1 MNNKYNQ
8 IAKSHIYQNQ
18 NSISNQNQRHNINL
32 NKTITLQKKNPN
44 DKESNIKKEQI
55 ENKNE
60 KNINEKNI
68 NEKNINEKDINEKNK
83 NNKMIVSEAIR
94 FKNNISTNNCFLNVV
109 AQILYHTEGFNKNI
123 FDYFLDKKKPNER
136 DNPIYQLQYIFYHYT
151 KFSKIKTETVDK
163 ILDTS
168 KLRNSLNYFYN
179 NFYGED
185 EVGDPIDVINNLFN
199 IIHNLAIGSEK
210 LNVDN
215 SQICDPH
222 CLVHKLF
229 SIKLKELIQCTICKK
244 NKIITYD
251 NNYFIHNIFVS
262 EILNEFHQKTM
273 KTYQGKLFNFVKKLN
288 NDIQNEI
295 KLDDCKCKTSELE
308 KKLYLYGK
316 INPFLIINLT
326 WNEFLPSIVN
336 ILKIYSSI
344 PYYDNINNLFD
355 TEHNVPPKHN
365 FYLYGL
371 IHFYN
376 GHYTCSFRSDL
387 NDENWYFVDDYQ
399 IKKFRNYKELI
410 ENLTFNYYHPT
421 ALFYK
426 AETDKKIDEEKI
438 KFTEEEY
445 KKLYGICYDKDRL
458 NNNPVSKLPSSTN
471 LINSRLSSS
480 KILISLEK
488 QNSST
493 KNIKFDG
500 DKWIC
505 PNCQKK
511 NLGNSIKCWQCN
523 KVFSNLHSSYNE
535 FSVFNP
541 MNQSPTPEPSAQ
553 IFRKNTK
560 KSQKEE
566 SEFDQKSE
574 KNDRRFISNSVITD
588 TSSKNQ
594 ENTYIKKKKTLMIC
608 KKCNAKI
615 YEGNI
620 CTRCKLKI

>member
-1 MNNKYNQ
+1 MNNKNNQ
-8 IAKSHIYQNQ
+8 IAKSYIYQKQ
-18 NSISNQNQRHNINL
+18 NSISNQNQRQNINN
-32 NKTITLQKKNPN
+32 NKTITLPKKTPN
-44 DKESNIKKEQI
+44 EKENNIKKEQI
-55 ENKNE
+55 ENKTE
-60 KNINEKNI
+60 KNT
-68 NEKNINEKDINEKNK
+68 NEKNK
-83 NNKMIVSEAIR
+83 NNLKEIVSEAIP

-123 FDYFLDKKKPNER
+123 FGYFLDKKKPNEKE
-136 DNPIYQLQYIFYHYT
+136 NPIYQLQYIFYHYT
-151 KFSKIKTETVDK
+151 KYSKIKTETIDK
-163 ILDTS
+163 ELDTS
-168 KLRNSLNYFYN
+168 NLRKSLNKYYN

-199 IIHNLAIGSEK
+199 IIHNLDIHSEK

-215 SQICDPH
+215 SQICNTP
-222 CLVHKLF
+222 CLVHNLF
-229 SIKLKELIQCTICKK
+229 SIKLKDLIQCTICKK
-244 NKIITYD
+244 NKIVIYD

-273 KTYQGKLFNFVKKLN
+273 KTYQGKLFNFVKKIN
-288 NDIQNEI
+288 NNIQNEI

-308 KKLYLYGK
+308 KKLFLYNK
-316 INPFLIINLT
+316 ISPFLIINLT
-326 WNEFLPSIVN
+326 WFELMPSIVN

-355 TEHNVPPKHN
+355 IEHNLPPKHN

-376 GHYTCSFRSDL
+376 GHYTCSFRSEKNED
-387 NDENWYFVDDYQ
+387 NWYFVDDYH

-426 AETDKKIDEEKI
+426 ADSEKI
-438 KFTEEEY
+438 IEKEKIEFTEDEY

-458 NNNPVSKLPSSTN
+458 NNIPVSKLPSSTN
-471 LINSRLSSS
+471 LTNSRLSSS
-480 KILISLEK
+480 KILINIER

-493 KNIKFDG
+493 KNIKFEG

-511 NLGNSIKCWQCN
+511 NINNSVKCWYCL
-523 KVFSNLHSSYNE
+523 KVFSSLLSSYND
-535 FSVFNP
+535 FSIFNP
-541 MNQSPTPEPSAQ
+541 KNLSPTSEQSAQ
-553 IFRKNTK
+553 IFRKSTK
-560 KSQKEE
+560 KSQKE
-566 SEFDQKSE
+566 SELDQKPE
-574 KNDRRFISNSVITD
+574 KNERRFISNSVISD
-588 TSSKNQ
+588 TSKNT
-594 ENTYIKKKKTLMIC
+594 EYTNIKKKKTLMIC

-615 YEGNI
+615 YEGEGNI
-620 CTRCKLKI
+620 CTRCKIKI